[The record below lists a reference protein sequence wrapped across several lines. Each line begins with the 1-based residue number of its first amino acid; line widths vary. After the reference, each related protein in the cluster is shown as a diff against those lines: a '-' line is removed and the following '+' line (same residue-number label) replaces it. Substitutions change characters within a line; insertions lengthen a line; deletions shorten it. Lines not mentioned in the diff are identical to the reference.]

1 MDLTLAKIDEEVL
14 VFVGILGAVAV
25 IIALFITIASM
36 GKTRQREQTRREV
49 AAYVA
54 EGSIKAEDA
63 AQLLSAEPDQLRAS
77 VADAVAWGTISPKNA
92 ERLLNAAERAKTAP
106 RAS

>member
-1 MDLTLAKIDEEVL
+1 MDLTLARIGDEELVL
-14 VFVGILGAVAV
+14 IGMLGGIAI
-25 IIALFITIASM
+25 IIALLITVASM
-36 GKTRQREQTRREV
+36 AKTRQREQTRREV

-77 VADAVAWGTISPKNA
+77 VADAVAWGTMSAKNA
-92 ERLLNAAERAKTAP
+92 ERLLNAADRAKSAP

>member
-1 MDLTLAKIDEEVL
+1 MDLTLAKIDESVL
-14 VFVGILGAVAV
+14 ILIAMLGGIAIV
-25 IIALFITIASM
+25 ISLLITVASM
-36 GKTRQREQTRREV
+36 AKTKQREQTRREV

-77 VADAVAWGTISPKNA
+77 VADAVAWGTMSAKNA
-92 ERLLNAAERAKTAP
+92 ERLLNAAERAKSAP